1 MVEHQS
7 AESEVLRFDS
17 SRGLRMF
24 SLSHTRDKVK
34 NIFLYFDN
42 CITLRWVQLFNG
54 SPEFIRRVGTLSL
67 GISWWYLLLH
77 FLIRLVTLLLCHLY
91 ADQSSSQLVL
101 RALLSKPSL
110 MVSLLQFL
118 SPVRIHSLFSD
129 AYVESVDSN
138 LQLKSAQRCFE
149 ESGGW

>member
-34 NIFLYFDN
+34 I
-42 CITLRWVQLFNG
+42 
-54 SPEFIRRVGTLSL
+54 
-67 GISWWYLLLH
+67 
-77 FLIRLVTLLLCHLY
+77 IRLVTLLLCHLY

-101 RALLSKPSL
+101 RALLSKPSF